1 MGVWGIS
8 NLENDT
14 AKDWLVEIG
23 DKYIIADIYAKKILT
38 EENFIDDEE
47 SFITLAV
54 LELIERQILSK
65 YFDKQ
70 STHKIF
76 ETIDNK

>member
-23 DKYIIADIYAKKILT
+23 DA
-38 EENFIDDEE
+38 N
-47 SFITLAV
+47 
-54 LELIERQILSK
+54 
-65 YFDKQ
+65 
-70 STHKIF
+70 STHKCNF
-76 ETIDNK
+76 

>member
-23 DKYIIADIYAKKILT
+23 DKYIIADIYMLKKFLPKRILLIW
-38 EENFIDDEE
+38 NFSSNIY
-47 SFITLAV
+47 IWLG
-54 LELIERQILSK
+54 K
-65 YFDKQ
+65 G
-70 STHKIF
+70 
-76 ETIDNK
+76 